1 MFILGS
7 VYIVLT
13 VLAVCCMF
21 LSCCKDKTLLV
32 SVAKTIDAIM
42 AGVGYA
48 AVIYIFCFYFVAEWV
63 N

>member
-1 MFILGS
+1 MLILT
-7 VYIVLT
+7 VYILLS

-48 AVIYIFCFYFVAEWV
+48 AVIYIFCFYFVAEWI

>member
-1 MFILGS
+1 MLILT
-7 VYIVLT
+7 VYILLS
-13 VLAVCCMF
+13 VLAVYCMF
-21 LSCCKDKTLLV
+21 LSCCKDKTILD
-32 SVAKTIDAIM
+32 SVAKTVDSIM

>member
-1 MFILGS
+1 MLILT
-7 VYIVLT
+7 VYILLS

-21 LSCCKDKTLLV
+21 LSCSKDKTILV
-32 SVAKTIDAIM
+32 SVAKTVDSIM
-42 AGVGYA
+42 AVVGYT

>member
-21 LSCCKDKTLLV
+21 LSCSKEKTLLV
-32 SVAKTIDAIM
+32 SIAKTVDSII

-48 AVIYIFCFYFVAEWV
+48 AVVYSFCFYFVAEWV